1 MLWKKYTLLCV
12 LALTGLPLTILGWTG
27 RNGLYSG
34 YEFTPLSQPGLTLV
48 MEGIH
53 EGVYPWGDLFS
64 REKKEEQAKEGE
76 TETGAAPVTSE

>member
-27 RNGLYSG
+27 RNGMYSG

-64 REKKEEQAKEGE
+64 REKKEEQAKEG
-76 TETGAAPVTSE
+76 

>member
-34 YEFTPLSQPGLTLV
+34 YEITPLTEPGLALV
-48 MEGIH
+48 LEGIH
-53 EGVYPWGDLFS
+53 EGGYPWGGMCKTK
-64 REKKEEQAKEGE
+64 EKEE
-76 TETGAAPVTSE
+76 